1 MEKVE
6 VEIKIVDSWP
16 ENEIV
21 DLYKAGGW
29 WKDSYD
35 SSGINP
41 LIQGSFAFFVATEKK
56 SGKAIGMGRIISDGV
71 SDAYLQDI
79 IVLQEYREQGIGK
92 KLTEALIQH
101 CLSKKLYWIALIAEP
116 DQDGFYKTLGFK
128 NMKNYVP
135 MKFQTED

>member
-6 VEIKIVDSWP
+6 VEIKIVDNWP

-79 IVLQEYREQGIGK
+79 IVLQKYREQGIGK
-92 KLTEALIQH
+92 ILTEALIQH

-135 MKFQTED
+135 MKYEAED